1 LNFFSLFKRNLIFKV
16 KKKIDIDSYR
26 FSSKTSLDEL
36 FKFFKT
42 DKSSEHHNFVRYYN
56 YHLKKFKNKKINFLE
71 IGSATGA
78 SASSFVKFFNKSQ
91 AFCADVNLTLVKF
104 ISPKIN
110 YFGIDCSNPKSLK
123 KFQSQVENK
132 YQVKKYDFIIDD
144 GSHILSDQLKSL
156 NFFYNFLKKNGLYII
171 EDYKFANYFARCKDI
186 NHFTIED
193 LINKVRFNRKI
204 KSNLLSVDLIN
215 QIKKSKIYNYK
226 GKTKISD
233 IVFIKKIT

>member
-16 KKKIDIDSYR
+16 KKKIDIDGHR

-36 FKFFKT
+36 FKFYKT
-42 DKSSEHHNFVRYYN
+42 DKSSVHHNFVKYYN
-56 YHLKKFKNKKINFLE
+56 YHLKNIKNKKINFLE

-91 AFCADVNLTLVKF
+91 AFCADVNLSLVKF
-104 ISPKIN
+104 ISSKIN
-110 YFGIDCSNPKSLK
+110 YFGIDCSNLKSLK
-123 KFQSQVENK
+123 KFQNQVEIK

-156 NFFYNFLKKNGLYII
+156 NFFYNYLKKNGFYII
-171 EDYKFANYFARCKDI
+171 EDYKFANYFARCNDV

-193 LINKVRFNRKI
+193 LINKIKFNRNI
-204 KSNLLSVDLIN
+204 KSNILDVNLIN

-226 GKTKISD
+226 GKSKISD
-233 IVFIKKIT
+233 IVFIKKTT